1 MERPLNWH
9 PRPES
14 DANLG
19 RPPPVR
25 RPGDLEGYLLPS
37 YVDLRAARSRIAGD
51 GIRALHALEPADLE
65 QHHRDNSWRPWHA
78 NPIFNDMHRANDA
91 AWEKFM
97 ATPEGRRGQAI
108 AQAVLREHQARW
120 PENIIAPGWR
130 ARG

>member
-1 MERPLNWH
+1 MTWR

-14 DANLG
+14 DANFG

-37 YVDLRAARSRIAGD
+37 YVDLRAVRSRIAGD
-51 GIRALHALEPADLE
+51 ALSRFRALEPAELA
-65 QHHRDNSWRPWHA
+65 QHHRDNAWRSWSD
-78 NPIFNDMHRANDA
+78 NPIFEDMHLANDA
-91 AWEKFM
+91 AWEAFM
-97 ATPEGRRGQAI
+97 STPEGRRGQAI
-108 AQAVLREHQARW
+108 AQAAAHDHYARW